1 MPRNLSLHGDG
12 WRPGLF
18 TGPPL
23 PRPRSS
29 PAGRAAGGPEAPGP
43 GRSSSPAAPR
53 ERSASVPGWRR
64 PERAGSLRSLPRLL
78 APAAARTARVASRC
92 SSRPTS
98 AGPSGASTGP
108 APASHSGRRA
118 RGFVRPA
125 PSPQRRRW
133 ALARGAWPW
142 PGSPPQPE
150 PPPPP
155 QSVSQSPAMAEGG
168 EREELLSPPPISPA
182 KRLCSWPSP
191 QAHHPRGTPGAAGG
205 GVGVGGGGC
214 LAPGARPHLQ
224 PESLLDCAAKTVAEK
239 WAYERVEE
247 RFERIPEPVQ
257 RRIVY
262 WSFPRNEREIC
273 MYSSFQYRGGPGA
286 GAAAGA
292 AGSSPVE
299 EGPPPPPGTAT
310 PAGSAP
316 GAAGAGA
323 SPGLG
328 TGTGVASGV
337 GGEGLPFRRGI
348 RLLDSGSVENV
359 LQVGFHLSG
368 TVTEPATASEPAVT
382 YKVAISFDRCK
393 ITSVTCG
400 CGNKDIFYCAH
411 VVALSLYRIR
421 KPEQVKLRLPISET
435 LFQMN
440 RDQLQK
446 FIQYLITAHHTEV
459 LPTAQKLADEILS
472 SNSEINQ
479 VNGAPD
485 PTAGAS
491 IDDENCWHLDE
502 EQVKEQVK
510 LFLSQGGYYGSGKQL
525 NSMFSKVREMLRM
538 RDSNGARM
546 LTLITEQF
554 MADPRL
560 TLWRQ
565 QGTSMTDK
573 CRQLWDELGALWV
586 CIILNPHCKLEEKS
600 CWLQQ
605 LQKWNDLDIC
615 PLEDGNYGHELPNI
629 TNALSQSASHSPD
642 SLSRPRRTVF
652 TRAIEGREL
661 HWQDSHLQRIISSDI
676 YSAPACQ
683 RENERLL
690 FNSHGQP
697 LWLEH
702 VPTACARVDALRSH
716 GYPKEALR
724 LTVAIINTLRLQQ
737 QRQLEIYKHQK
748 KELLQRGTTTITNLE
763 GWVGHPLDPIGCLF
777 LTLTE
782 ACRLNDDS
790 YMEMSDMN
798 ESRLPVY
805 QHVPVASGCPNSSE
819 SYLSLALEVALMGMG
834 QQRVMPEGL
843 YAQDKVC
850 RNEEQL
856 LSQLQE
862 LQLDEELVQ
871 TLRKQCILLLEGG
884 PFSGLGEVIHRE
896 SVPMHTFAK
905 YLFSALLPHDPDLS
919 YKLALRAMRLPV
931 LENSSSAGDTSH
943 PHHMVSVVP
952 SRYPRWFTLGHLES
966 QQCELA
972 STMLTAAKGD
982 TLRLRTILE
991 AIQKHIH
998 SSSLI
1003 FKLAQDAFK
1012 IATPTDSST
1021 DGTLLNVALELGL
1034 QVMRMTLS
1042 TLNWRRREMVRW
1054 LVTCAT
1060 EVGVRA
1066 LVSILQSWYTLFTPT
1081 EATSIVAATA
1091 VSHTTILRLSL
1102 DYPQREELA
1111 SCARTL
1117 ALQCAMKDPQSCA
1130 LSALT
1135 LCEKDHIAF
1144 EAAYQIAIDAAA
1156 GGMTHSQLF
1165 TIARYME
1172 LRGYPLRAF
1181 KLASLAMSHLNLAY
1195 NQDTHP
1201 AINDVLWACALSH
1214 SLGKN
1219 ELAALIP
1226 LVVKSVHCATVLSD
1240 ILRRCTVTAPGLAGI
1255 PGRRSS
1261 GKLMSTD
1268 KAPLRQLL
1276 DATINAYINT
1286 THSRLT
1292 HISPRHYGEFIEFLS
1307 KARETFLLP
1316 QDGHL
1321 QFAQFID
1328 NLKQIYKGKKK
1339 LMLLVRERFG

>member
-1 MPRNLSLHGDG
+1 MQ
-12 WRPGLF
+12 
-18 TGPPL
+18 
-23 PRPRSS
+23 
-29 PAGRAAGGPEAPGP
+29 
-43 GRSSSPAAPR
+43 
-53 ERSASVPGWRR
+53 
-64 PERAGSLRSLPRLL
+64 
-78 APAAARTARVASRC
+78 
-92 SSRPTS
+92 
-98 AGPSGASTGP
+98 GA
-108 APASHSGRRA
+108 
-118 RGFVRPA
+118 VK
-125 PSPQRRRW
+125 
-133 ALARGAWPW
+133 L
-142 PGSPPQPE
+142 
-150 PPPPP
+150 
-155 QSVSQSPAMAEGG
+155 
-168 EREELLSPPPISPA
+168 
-182 KRLCSWPSP
+182 
-191 QAHHPRGTPGAAGG
+191 
-205 GVGVGGGGC
+205 
-214 LAPGARPHLQ
+214 
-224 PESLLDCAAKTVAEK
+224 
-239 WAYERVEE
+239 
-247 RFERIPEPVQ
+247 
-257 RRIVY
+257 
-262 WSFPRNEREIC
+262 
-273 MYSSFQYRGGPGA
+273 
-286 GAAAGA
+286 
-292 AGSSPVE
+292 
-299 EGPPPPPGTAT
+299 
-310 PAGSAP
+310 
-316 GAAGAGA
+316 
-323 SPGLG
+323 
-328 TGTGVASGV
+328 
-337 GGEGLPFRRGI
+337 
-348 RLLDSGSVENV
+348 
-359 LQVGFHLSG
+359 GFHLSG
-368 TVTEPATASEPAVT
+368 TVTESATATEPEMT

-421 KPEQVKLRLPISET
+421 KPDQVKLRLPISET

-446 FIQYLITAHHTEV
+446 FVQYLITAHHTEV

-479 VNGAPD
+479 VHGAPD

-502 EQVKEQVK
+502 EQVREQVK

-525 NSMFSKVREMLRM
+525 NSMFAKVREMLRM

-560 TLWRQ
+560 ALWRQ
-565 QGTSMTDK
+565 QGTGMTDK
-573 CRQLWDELGALWV
+573 CRQLWDELDILQIVILSYIGVSRQFHPLLWLPCLLGLCGTWLQSVAGALWV
-586 CIILNPHCKLEEKS
+586 CVVLNPHCTLEEKG
-600 CWLQQ
+600 CWLWQ
-605 LQKWNDLDIC
+605 LRKWGDLDVC
-615 PLEDGNYGHELPNI
+615 PLEDGNYGNELPNI
-629 TNALSQSASHSPD
+629 TSALTQSSNHRQS
-642 SLSRPRRTVF
+642 SLARPRRTVF
-652 TRAIEGREL
+652 TRAIEGCDL
-661 HWQDSHLQRIISSDI
+661 HWQDSHLQRIISSDFYI
-676 YSAPACQ
+676 SPTYQ
-683 RENERLL
+683 REGEGLL
-690 FNSHGQP
+690 FNSQGQP

-748 KELLQRGTTTITNLE
+748 KELLQRGATTITNLE
-763 GWVGHPLDPIGCLF
+763 SWVGHPLNPIGCLF

-782 ACRLNDDS
+782 ACRVEDENCL
-790 YMEMSDMN
+790 EISDIGDAKP
-798 ESRLPVY
+798 PVY
-805 QHVPVASGCPNSSE
+805 QHVPVANSCPESGE

-843 YAQDKVC
+843 YAQDKVW
-850 RNEEQL
+850 RNEEQIITR
-856 LSQLQE
+856 LQE
-862 LQLDEELVQ
+862 LELDAVLVQ
-871 TLRKQCILLLEGG
+871 TLRKQSILLLEGG
-884 PFSGLGEVIHRE
+884 PFSGLGELIHRE

-905 YLFSALLPHDPDLS
+905 YLFSALLPHDADLA
-919 YKLALRAMRLPV
+919 YKLALRSMRLPV
-931 LENSSSAGDTSH
+931 LETTPSGDVTH
-943 PHHMVSVVP
+943 PHHIVSVVP

-982 TLRLRTILE
+982 MLRLRTVLE
-991 AIQKHIH
+991 AIQKNIH

-1012 IATPTDSST
+1012 IATPADNNSDT
-1021 DGTLLNVALELGL
+1021 TLLNVALELGL

-1081 EATSIVAATA
+1081 EATSIVAAT
-1091 VSHTTILRLSL
+1091 VMSHTTILRLSL

-1117 ALQCAMKDPQSCA
+1117 ALQCAMKDPQNCA

-1144 EAAYQIAIDAAA
+1144 ETAYQIVIDAAST
-1156 GGMTHSQLF
+1156 GMTYSQLF

-1172 LRGYPLRAF
+1172 HRGYPLRAF
-1181 KLASLAMSHLNLAY
+1181 KLASLAMTHLNLAY

-1219 ELAALIP
+1219 ELAAIIP

-1240 ILRRCTVTAPGLAGI
+1240 ILRRCTMTAPGLAGI
-1255 PGRRSS
+1255 PGRRNS

-1276 DATINAYINT
+1276 DATISAYINT

-1307 KARETFLLP
+1307 KARETFLLA
-1316 QDGHL
+1316 QDGHI

>member
-1 MPRNLSLHGDG
+1 MAEGEGDLQ
-12 WRPGLF
+12 PQP
-18 TGPPL
+18 PPL
-23 PRPRSS
+23 ALALAIPSTIKRQSLRPAPR
-29 PAGRAAGGPEAPGP
+29 GPGP
-43 GRSSSPAAPR
+43 G
-53 ERSASVPGWRR
+53 PG
-64 PERAGSLRSLPRLL
+64 PGLQNTRSLN
-78 APAAARTARVASRC
+78 
-92 SSRPTS
+92 
-98 AGPSGASTGP
+98 
-108 APASHSGRRA
+108 
-118 RGFVRPA
+118 
-125 PSPQRRRW
+125 
-133 ALARGAWPW
+133 
-142 PGSPPQPE
+142 
-150 PPPPP
+150 
-155 QSVSQSPAMAEGG
+155 
-168 EREELLSPPPISPA
+168 
-182 KRLCSWPSP
+182 
-191 QAHHPRGTPGAAGG
+191 
-205 GVGVGGGGC
+205 
-214 LAPGARPHLQ
+214 
-224 PESLLDCAAKTVAEK
+224 PESLLDCAAKAVAEK
-239 WAYERVEE
+239 WAFERVEE

-262 WSFPRNEREIC
+262 WSFPRNEKEIC
-273 MYSSFQYRGGPGA
+273 MYSSFQCRGSAEDTATTGSGASVGSGAVSGGVNTTGGSSGA
-286 GAAAGA
+286 G
-292 AGSSPVE
+292 GS
-299 EGPPPPPGTAT
+299 GD
-310 PAGSAP
+310 
-316 GAAGAGA
+316 
-323 SPGLG
+323 
-328 TGTGVASGV
+328 
-337 GGEGLPFRRGI
+337 GLPFRRGI
-348 RLLDSGSVENV
+348 RLLESGSVENV

-368 TVTEPATASEPAVT
+368 TVTEPATQSEPETT

-421 KPEQVKLRLPISET
+421 KPDQVKLRLPISET

-446 FIQYLITAHHTEV
+446 FVQYLITAHHTEV

-479 VNGAPD
+479 VHGAPD

-502 EQVKEQVK
+502 EQVREQVK
-510 LFLSQGGYYGSGKQL
+510 QFLSQGGYYGSGKQL
-525 NSMFSKVREMLRM
+525 NSMFAKVREMLRM

-560 TLWRQ
+560 SLWRQ
-565 QGTSMTDK
+565 QGTGMTDK

-586 CIILNPHCKLEEKS
+586 CIVLNPHCKSDEKS
-600 CWLQQ
+600 CWLRQ
-605 LQKWNDLDIC
+605 LKKWNDMDVC
-615 PLEDGNYGHELPNI
+615 PLEDGNYGTELPNI
-629 TNALSQSASHSPD
+629 TNALPQSPNLSQD
-642 SLSRPRRTVF
+642 SLARPRRTVF
-652 TRAIEGREL
+652 TRAMEACDL
-661 HWQDSHLQRIISSDI
+661 HWQDSHLQRIISSDF
-676 YSAPACQ
+676 YMSPTYQ
-683 RENERLL
+683 REGESLL
-690 FNSHGQP
+690 FNLQGLP

-702 VPTACARVDALRSH
+702 VPTACARVDALCSH
-716 GYPKEALR
+716 GYPREALR
-724 LTVAIINTLRLQQ
+724 LAVAIINTLRLQQ

-748 KELLQRGTTTITNLE
+748 KDLLQRGVTTITNLE
-763 GWVGHPLDPIGCLF
+763 GWVGHPLDPVGCLF
-777 LTLTE
+777 VTLTE
-782 ACRLNDDS
+782 ACRQEDENAMDTGDS
-790 YMEMSDMN
+790 SD
-798 ESRLPVY
+798 SKPPIFH
-805 QHVPVASGCPNSSE
+805 HVPVLGCQENGE
-819 SYLSLALEVALMGMG
+819 SFLSLALEVALMGMG

-850 RNEEQL
+850 RNEEQIIGR
-856 LSQLQE
+856 LQE
-862 LQLDEELVQ
+862 LDLDDILVQ

-905 YLFSALLPHDPDLS
+905 YLFSALLPHDADLA
-919 YKLALRAMRLPV
+919 YKLALRAMRLQV
-931 LENSSSAGDTSH
+931 LESSAPSSDVTH
-943 PHHMVSVVP
+943 PHHGISVVS

-982 TLRLRTILE
+982 MLRLRTVLE
-991 AIQKHIH
+991 AIQKNIH

-1012 IATPTDSST
+1012 IATPADNPP
-1021 DGTLLNVALELGL
+1021 DITLLNVALELGL

-1060 EVGVRA
+1060 EVGLRA

-1081 EATSIVAATA
+1081 EATSIVAAT
-1091 VSHTTILRLSL
+1091 VMSHNTILRLTL

-1111 SCARTL
+1111 NCARTL
-1117 ALQCAMKDPQSCA
+1117 ALQCAMKDPQNCA

-1144 EAAYQIAIDAAA
+1144 ETAYQIVIDAAST
-1156 GGMTHSQLF
+1156 GMTYSQLF

-1172 LRGYPLRAF
+1172 HRGYPLRAF
-1181 KLASLAMSHLNLAY
+1181 KLASLAMTHLNLAY

-1219 ELAALIP
+1219 ELAAIIP

-1240 ILRRCTVTAPGLAGI
+1240 ILRRCTMTAPGLAGI
-1255 PGRRSS
+1255 PGRRNS

-1276 DATINAYINT
+1276 DATISAYINT

-1307 KARETFLLP
+1307 KARETFLLA
-1316 QDGHL
+1316 QDGHI

-1339 LMLLVRERFG
+1339 LMMLVRERFG

>member
-1 MPRNLSLHGDG
+1 
-12 WRPGLF
+12 
-18 TGPPL
+18 
-23 PRPRSS
+23 
-29 PAGRAAGGPEAPGP
+29 
-43 GRSSSPAAPR
+43 
-53 ERSASVPGWRR
+53 
-64 PERAGSLRSLPRLL
+64 
-78 APAAARTARVASRC
+78 
-92 SSRPTS
+92 
-98 AGPSGASTGP
+98 
-108 APASHSGRRA
+108 
-118 RGFVRPA
+118 
-125 PSPQRRRW
+125 
-133 ALARGAWPW
+133 
-142 PGSPPQPE
+142 
-150 PPPPP
+150 
-155 QSVSQSPAMAEGG
+155 MAEGG
-168 EREELLSPPPISPA
+168 EGEELLRPPLPSAGGSPGP
-182 KRLCSWPSP
+182 KRLCSRGVALLVEEAAAVEAAAAP
-191 QAHHPRGTPGAAGG
+191 PRP
-205 GVGVGGGGC
+205 
-214 LAPGARPHLQ
+214 APGAPSSAAAPAPSRPLLQ
-224 PESLLDCAAKTVAEK
+224 PESLLDAAAKRVAGS
-239 WAYERVEE
+239 WAFERVEG
-247 RFERIPEPVQ
+247 RFQRIPEPVQ

-262 WSFPRNEREIC
+262 WSFPRSEREIC
-273 MYSSFQYRGGPGA
+273 MYSSFQA
-286 GAAAGA
+286 GRQGA
-292 AGSSPVE
+292 AGSGGAAAAAGGGGGAGE
-299 EGPPPPPGTAT
+299 EGVAAAVGTGGAANPAPVPT
-310 PAGSAP
+310 PAAAAQVPGPAAP
-316 GAAGAGA
+316 GLP
-323 SPGLG
+323 S
-328 TGTGVASGV
+328 
-337 GGEGLPFRRGI
+337 EGLPFRRGI
-348 RLLDSGSVENV
+348 RLLEAGAVENV

-368 TVTEPATASEPAVT
+368 TVTEPATATEPEMT
-382 YKVAISFDRCK
+382 YRVAISFDRCK

-421 KPEQVKLRLPISET
+421 KPDQVKLRLPISET

-446 FIQYLITAHHTEV
+446 FVQYLITAHHTEV

-479 VNGAPD
+479 VHGAPD

-502 EQVKEQVK
+502 EQVREQVK

-525 NSMFSKVREMLRM
+525 NSMFAKVREMLRM

-565 QGTSMTDK
+565 QGTGMTDK

-586 CIILNPHCKLEEKS
+586 CVVLNPHCTLEEKS
-600 CWLQQ
+600 CWLRQ
-605 LQKWNDLDIC
+605 LRKWGDMEVC
-615 PLEDGNYGHELPNI
+615 PLEDGNYGNELPNI
-629 TNALSQSASHSPD
+629 TSALTQNSSHRQS
-642 SLSRPRRTVF
+642 SLVRPRRTVF
-652 TRAIEGREL
+652 TRSIEGCDL
-661 HWQDSHLQRIISSDI
+661 HWQDSHLQRIISSDFYI
-676 YSAPACQ
+676 SPSYQ
-683 RENERLL
+683 REGEGLL
-690 FNSHGQP
+690 FNSQGQP

-748 KELLQRGTTTITNLE
+748 KELLQRGATTITNLE
-763 GWVGHPLDPIGCLF
+763 SWVGHPLNPIGCLF

-782 ACRLNDDS
+782 ACRVEDENCLEISDAGDS
-790 YMEMSDMN
+790 KP
-798 ESRLPVY
+798 PVY
-805 QHVPVASGCPNSSE
+805 QHMPVANCNPESGE

-843 YAQDKVC
+843 YAQDKVW
-850 RNEEQL
+850 RNEEQIIGR
-856 LSQLQE
+856 LQE
-862 LQLDEELVQ
+862 LELDAVLVQ

-905 YLFSALLPHDPDLS
+905 YLFSALLPHDADLA
-919 YKLALRAMRLPV
+919 YKLALRSMRLPV
-931 LENSSSAGDTSH
+931 LETTSSGDVTH
-943 PHHMVSVVP
+943 PHHIVSVVP

-982 TLRLRTILE
+982 MLRLRTVLE
-991 AIQKHIH
+991 AIQKNIH

-1012 IATPTDSST
+1012 IATPADNSSDT
-1021 DGTLLNVALELGL
+1021 TLLNVALELGL

-1081 EATSIVAATA
+1081 EATSIVAAT
-1091 VSHTTILRLSL
+1091 VMSHNTILRLSL

-1117 ALQCAMKDPQSCA
+1117 ALQCAMKDPQNCA

-1144 EAAYQIAIDAAA
+1144 ETAYQIVIDAAST
-1156 GGMTHSQLF
+1156 GMTYSQLF

-1172 LRGYPLRAF
+1172 HRGYPLRAF
-1181 KLASLAMSHLNLAY
+1181 KLASLAMTHLNLAY

-1219 ELAALIP
+1219 ELAAIIP

-1240 ILRRCTVTAPGLAGI
+1240 ILRRCTMTAPGLAGI
-1255 PGRRSS
+1255 PGRRNS

-1276 DATINAYINT
+1276 DATISAYINT

-1307 KARETFLLP
+1307 KARETFLLA
-1316 QDGHL
+1316 QDGHI

>member
-1 MPRNLSLHGDG
+1 
-12 WRPGLF
+12 
-18 TGPPL
+18 
-23 PRPRSS
+23 
-29 PAGRAAGGPEAPGP
+29 
-43 GRSSSPAAPR
+43 
-53 ERSASVPGWRR
+53 
-64 PERAGSLRSLPRLL
+64 
-78 APAAARTARVASRC
+78 
-92 SSRPTS
+92 
-98 AGPSGASTGP
+98 
-108 APASHSGRRA
+108 
-118 RGFVRPA
+118 
-125 PSPQRRRW
+125 
-133 ALARGAWPW
+133 
-142 PGSPPQPE
+142 
-150 PPPPP
+150 
-155 QSVSQSPAMAEGG
+155 MAEGG
-168 EREELLSPPPISPA
+168 EREELLSPPPVSPA

-191 QAHHPRGTPGAAGG
+191 QAHHPRGTPGTAGG
-205 GVGVGGGGC
+205 GAGGGGGGC

-292 AGSSPVE
+292 AGASPGE
-299 EGPPPPPGTAT
+299 EGPPPPPGSAA

-316 GAAGAGA
+316 GAAGAGS

-328 TGTGVASGV
+328 AGTGTASGGGG

-393 ITSVTCG
+393 ITSVSCG

-421 KPEQVKLRLPISET
+421 KPDQVKLRLPISET

-525 NSMFSKVREMLRM
+525 NSMFAKVREMLRM

-605 LQKWNDLDIC
+605 LQKWSDLDIC

-661 HWQDSHLQRIISSDI
+661 HWQDSHLQRIISSDL
-676 YSAPACQ
+676 YTAPACQ

-737 QRQLEIYKHQK
+737 QRQLEIFKHQK

-790 YMEMSDMN
+790 YMEMS
-798 ESRLPVY
+798 
-805 QHVPVASGCPNSSE
+805 
-819 SYLSLALEVALMGMG
+819 
-834 QQRVMPEGL
+834 
-843 YAQDKVC
+843 
-850 RNEEQL
+850 
-856 LSQLQE
+856 
-862 LQLDEELVQ
+862 
-871 TLRKQCILLLEGG
+871 GG

-1012 IATPTDSST
+1012 IATPTDSGT
-1021 DGTLLNVALELGL
+1021 DSTLLNVALELGL

>member
-1 MPRNLSLHGDG
+1 MAEGRRELLPQPPLHLSLPPASK
-12 WRPGLF
+12 RPCLR
-18 TGPPL
+18 PA
-23 PRPRSS
+23 PR
-29 PAGRAAGGPEAPGP
+29 GPGP
-43 GRSSSPAAPR
+43 G
-53 ERSASVPGWRR
+53 PG
-64 PERAGSLRSLPRLL
+64 PGFPN
-78 APAAARTARVASRC
+78 SRFRC
-92 SSRPTS
+92 
-98 AGPSGASTGP
+98 
-108 APASHSGRRA
+108 
-118 RGFVRPA
+118 
-125 PSPQRRRW
+125 
-133 ALARGAWPW
+133 
-142 PGSPPQPE
+142 
-150 PPPPP
+150 
-155 QSVSQSPAMAEGG
+155 
-168 EREELLSPPPISPA
+168 
-182 KRLCSWPSP
+182 
-191 QAHHPRGTPGAAGG
+191 
-205 GVGVGGGGC
+205 
-214 LAPGARPHLQ
+214 
-224 PESLLDCAAKTVAEK
+224 PESLLDCAAKAVAEK
-239 WAYERVEE
+239 WAFERVEE

-273 MYSSFQYRGGPGA
+273 MYSSFQW
-286 GAAAGA
+286 
-292 AGSSPVE
+292 V
-299 EGPPPPPGTAT
+299 TNT
-310 PAGSAP
+310 TGSA
-316 GAAGAGA
+316 
-323 SPGLG
+323 G
-328 TGTGVASGV
+328 TGGTGD
-337 GGEGLPFRRGI
+337 GLPFRRGI
-348 RLLDSGSVENV
+348 RLLETGCVDNV

-368 TVTEPATASEPAVT
+368 TVTEPATQSEPET
-382 YKVAISFDRCK
+382 THKVAISFDRCK

-400 CGNKDIFYCAH
+400 CGNRDIFYCAH

-446 FIQYLITAHHTEV
+446 LVQYLITAHHTEV

-479 VNGAPD
+479 VHGAPD

-502 EQVKEQVK
+502 EQVREQVK
-510 LFLSQGGYYGSGKQL
+510 QFLSQGGYYGSGKQL
-525 NSMFSKVREMLRM
+525 NSMFAKVREMLRM

-560 TLWRQ
+560 SLWRQ
-565 QGTSMTDK
+565 QGTGMTDK

-586 CIILNPHCKLEEKS
+586 CIVLNPHCKSEEKS
-600 CWLQQ
+600 GWLRQ
-605 LQKWNDLDIC
+605 LKKWGDMDIC
-615 PLEDGNYGHELPNI
+615 PLEDGNYGSELPNI
-629 TNALSQSASHSPD
+629 TNALP
-642 SLSRPRRTVF
+642 
-652 TRAIEGREL
+652 
-661 HWQDSHLQRIISSDI
+661 
-676 YSAPACQ
+676 
-683 RENERLL
+683 
-690 FNSHGQP
+690 
-697 LWLEH
+697 
-702 VPTACARVDALRSH
+702 
-716 GYPKEALR
+716 
-724 LTVAIINTLRLQQ
+724 
-737 QRQLEIYKHQK
+737 QK
-748 KELLQRGTTTITNLE
+748 LLQRGMTNTTNLE

-777 LTLTE
+777 ATLTE
-782 ACRLNDDS
+782 TCRVEDDNTMDTGDS
-790 YMEMSDMN
+790 GEPKP
-798 ESRLPVY
+798 PVY
-805 QHVPVASGCPNSSE
+805 QHVPVWGCPDGGE
-819 SYLSLALEVALMGMG
+819 SYLALALEVALMGMG
-834 QQRVMPEGL
+834 QQRLMPEGL

-850 RNEEQL
+850 RNEEQIVAK
-856 LSQLQE
+856 LQE
-862 LQLDEELVQ
+862 MELDDILVQ
-871 TLRKQCILLLEGG
+871 TLRKQAILLLEGG

-905 YLFSALLPHDPDLS
+905 YLFTALLPHDTDLA
-919 YKLALRAMRLPV
+919 YKLGLRAMRLPV
-931 LENSSSAGDTSH
+931 LESTAPSGDVGH
-943 PHHMVSVVP
+943 PHHGISIVP

-982 TLRLRTILE
+982 MLRLRTVLE

-1012 IATPTDSST
+1012 IATPADNPP
-1021 DGTLLNVALELGL
+1021 DITLLNVALELGL

-1060 EVGVRA
+1060 EVGLRA

-1081 EATSIVAATA
+1081 EATSIVAAT
-1091 VSHTTILRLSL
+1091 VMSHNTILRLSL

-1117 ALQCAMKDPQSCA
+1117 ALQCAMKDPQNCA

-1144 EAAYQIAIDAAA
+1144 ETAYQIVIDAAST
-1156 GGMTHSQLF
+1156 GMTYSQLF

-1172 LRGYPLRAF
+1172 HRGYPLRAF
-1181 KLASLAMSHLNLAY
+1181 KLASLAMTHLNLAY

-1219 ELAALIP
+1219 ELAAIIP

-1240 ILRRCTVTAPGLAGI
+1240 ILRRCTMTAPGLAGI
-1255 PGRRSS
+1255 PGRRNS

-1276 DATINAYINT
+1276 DATISAYINT

-1307 KARETFLLP
+1307 KARETFLLA
-1316 QDGHL
+1316 QDGHI

-1339 LMLLVRERFG
+1339 LMMLVRERFG

>member
-1 MPRNLSLHGDG
+1 M
-12 WRPGLF
+12 
-18 TGPPL
+18 
-23 PRPRSS
+23 
-29 PAGRAAGGPEAPGP
+29 
-43 GRSSSPAAPR
+43 
-53 ERSASVPGWRR
+53 
-64 PERAGSLRSLPRLL
+64 
-78 APAAARTARVASRC
+78 AAAAAEER
-92 SSRPTS
+92 
-98 AGPSGASTGP
+98 GQP
-108 APASHSGRRA
+108 A
-118 RGFVRPA
+118 
-125 PSPQRRRW
+125 
-133 ALARGAWPW
+133 
-142 PGSPPQPE
+142 
-150 PPPPP
+150 
-155 QSVSQSPAMAEGG
+155 
-168 EREELLSPPPISPA
+168 A
-182 KRLCSWPSP
+182 KRLCSRPFPAARGPGSQTASPSG
-191 QAHHPRGTPGAAGG
+191 RG
-205 GVGVGGGGC
+205 
-214 LAPGARPHLQ
+214 RRS
-224 PESLLDCAAKTVAEK
+224 PESLLDASAKMVAEK
-239 WAYERVEE
+239 WPFQQVEE
-247 RFERIPEPVQ
+247 RFSRIPEPVQ

-273 MYSSFQYRGGPGA
+273 MYSSFNYYSPEETA
-286 GAAAGA
+286 AAAAAAG
-292 AGSSPVE
+292 
-299 EGPPPPPGTAT
+299 
-310 PAGSAP
+310 
-316 GAAGAGA
+316 
-323 SPGLG
+323 
-328 TGTGVASGV
+328 
-337 GGEGLPFRRGI
+337 GGGG
-348 RLLDSGSVENV
+348 GGGG
-359 LQVGFHLSG
+359 GFHLSG
-368 TVTEPATASEPAVT
+368 TVTEPGTQSEPETT
-382 YKVAISFDRCK
+382 YRVAISFDRCK

-421 KPEQVKLRLPISET
+421 KADQVKLRLPISET

-446 FIQYLITAHHTEV
+446 FVQYLITAHHTEV

-479 VNGAPD
+479 VHGAPD

-502 EQVKEQVK
+502 EQVREQVK
-510 LFLSQGGYYGSGKQL
+510 QFLSQGGYYGSGKQL
-525 NSMFSKVREMLRM
+525 NSMFAKVREMLKM

-560 TLWRQ
+560 SLWRQ
-565 QGTSMTDK
+565 QGTGMTDK

-586 CIILNPHCKLEEKS
+586 CIVLNPHCKPEEKVS
-600 CWLQQ
+600 WLRQ
-605 LQKWNDLDIC
+605 LKKWNDMDVC
-615 PLEDGNYGHELPNI
+615 PLEDGNYGNELPNI
-629 TNALSQSASHSPD
+629 TNALPQSSNHNQE
-642 SLSRPRRTVF
+642 SLVRPRRTVF
-652 TRAIEGREL
+652 TRAIEACDL
-661 HWQDSHLQRIISSDI
+661 HWQDSHLQRIISSDF
-676 YSAPACQ
+676 YASPSYQ
-683 RENERLL
+683 SESLL
-690 FNSHGQP
+690 FNSQGQP

-724 LTVAIINTLRLQQ
+724 LAVAIINTLRLQQ

-748 KELLQRGTTTITNLE
+748 KELLQRGVTTITNLE
-763 GWVGHPLDPIGCLF
+763 GWVGHPLDPVGCLF
-777 LTLTE
+777 ITLTE
-782 ACRLNDDS
+782 ACRLEDETG
-790 YMEMSDMN
+790 MET
-798 ESRLPVY
+798 PAIY
-805 QHVPVASGCPNSSE
+805 QHVAVSGCLDSNE
-819 SYLSLALEVALMGMG
+819 SYLTLAMEVALMGMG

-850 RNEEQL
+850 RNEEQIIL
-856 LSQLQE
+856 KLQE
-862 LQLDEELVQ
+862 LELDEMLVQ
-871 TLRKQCILLLEGG
+871 VLRKQSIILLEGG

-905 YLFSALLPHDPDLS
+905 YLFSALLPHDADLA

-931 LENSSSAGDTSH
+931 LESTAPGGDVSH
-943 PHHMVSVVP
+943 PHHIVSVVP

-972 STMLTAAKGD
+972 STMLTAGKGD
-982 TLRLRTILE
+982 MLRLRTVLE
-991 AIQKHIH
+991 AIRKNIH

-1012 IATPTDSST
+1012 IATPADSPP
-1021 DGTLLNVALELGL
+1021 GVTLLNVALELGL

-1081 EATSIVAATA
+1081 EATSIVAAT
-1091 VSHTTILRLSL
+1091 VTSHNTILRLNL
-1102 DYPQREELA
+1102 DYTQREELA

-1117 ALQCAMKDPQSCA
+1117 ALQCAMKDPQNCA

-1144 EAAYQIAIDAAA
+1144 ETAYQIVIDAAST
-1156 GGMTHSQLF
+1156 GMTYSQLF

-1172 LRGYPLRAF
+1172 HRGYPLRAF
-1181 KLASLAMSHLNLAY
+1181 KLASLAMTHLNLAY

-1219 ELAALIP
+1219 ELAAIIP
-1226 LVVKSVHCATVLSD
+1226 LVVKSVQCATVLSD
-1240 ILRRCTVTAPGLAGI
+1240 ILRRCTMTAPGLAGI
-1255 PGRRSS
+1255 PGRRNS

-1276 DATINAYINT
+1276 DATIGAYINT

-1307 KARETFLLP
+1307 KARETFLMA
-1316 QDGHL
+1316 QDGHI

-1339 LMLLVRERFG
+1339 LMMLVRERFG

>member
-1 MPRNLSLHGDG
+1 N
-12 WRPGLF
+12 
-18 TGPPL
+18 
-23 PRPRSS
+23 
-29 PAGRAAGGPEAPGP
+29 
-43 GRSSSPAAPR
+43 
-53 ERSASVPGWRR
+53 
-64 PERAGSLRSLPRLL
+64 
-78 APAAARTARVASRC
+78 
-92 SSRPTS
+92 
-98 AGPSGASTGP
+98 
-108 APASHSGRRA
+108 
-118 RGFVRPA
+118 
-125 PSPQRRRW
+125 
-133 ALARGAWPW
+133 W
-142 PGSPPQPE
+142 PGAPKRWEMIKSK
-150 PPPPP
+150 
-155 QSVSQSPAMAEGG
+155 SV
-168 EREELLSPPPISPA
+168 
-182 KRLCSWPSP
+182 C
-191 QAHHPRGTPGAAGG
+191 
-205 GVGVGGGGC
+205 VC
-214 LAPGARPHLQ
+214 
-224 PESLLDCAAKTVAEK
+224 SLLDCAAKAVAEK
-239 WAYERVEE
+239 WAFERVEE

-273 MYSSFQYRGGPGA
+273 MYSSFH
-286 GAAAGA
+286 
-292 AGSSPVE
+292 
-299 EGPPPPPGTAT
+299 
-310 PAGSAP
+310 
-316 GAAGAGA
+316 
-323 SPGLG
+323 
-328 TGTGVASGV
+328 TGD
-337 GGEGLPFRRGI
+337 GLPFRRGI
-348 RLLDSGSVENV
+348 RLLETGCVDNV

-368 TVTEPATASEPAVT
+368 TVTEPATQSEPET
-382 YKVAISFDRCK
+382 THKVAISFDRCK

-400 CGNKDIFYCAH
+400 CGNRDIFYCAH

-446 FIQYLITAHHTEV
+446 LVQYLITAHHTEV

-479 VNGAPD
+479 VHGAPD

-502 EQVKEQVK
+502 EQVREQVK
-510 LFLSQGGYYGSGKQL
+510 QFLSQGGYYGSGKQL
-525 NSMFSKVREMLRM
+525 NSMFAKVREMLRM

-560 TLWRQ
+560 SLWRQ
-565 QGTSMTDK
+565 QGTGMTDK

-586 CIILNPHCKLEEKS
+586 CIVLNPHCKSEEKS
-600 CWLQQ
+600 GWLRQ
-605 LQKWNDLDIC
+605 LKKWGDMDIC
-615 PLEDGNYGHELPNI
+615 PLEDGNYGSDNLAQGKPPIN
-629 TNALSQSASHSPD
+629 
-642 SLSRPRRTVF
+642 SLARPRRTVF
-652 TRAIEGREL
+652 TRAMEACDL
-661 HWQDSHLQRIISSDI
+661 HWQDSHLQRIISSDF
-676 YSAPACQ
+676 YMSPAYQ
-683 RENERLL
+683 REGESLL
-690 FNSHGQP
+690 FNPQGLP
-697 LWLEH
+697 LWLDH

-716 GYPKEALR
+716 GYPREALR
-724 LTVAIINTLRLQQ
+724 LAVAIINTLRLQQ
-737 QRQLEIYKHQK
+737 QRQLDIYKHQK
-748 KELLQRGTTTITNLE
+748 KELLQRGMTNTTNLE

-777 LTLTE
+777 ATLTE
-782 ACRLNDDS
+782 TCRVEDDNT
-790 YMEMSDMN
+790 MDTG
-798 ESRLPVY
+798 VY
-805 QHVPVASGCPNSSE
+805 QHVLVWGCPDGGE
-819 SYLSLALEVALMGMG
+819 SYLALALEVALMGMG
-834 QQRVMPEGL
+834 QQRLMPEGL

-850 RNEEQL
+850 RNEEQIVAK
-856 LSQLQE
+856 LQE
-862 LQLDEELVQ
+862 MELDDVLVQ
-871 TLRKQCILLLEGG
+871 TLRKQAILLLEGG
-884 PFSGLGEVIHRE
+884 PFSGLGEIIHRE

-905 YLFSALLPHDPDLS
+905 YLFTALLPHDTDLA
-919 YKLALRAMRLPV
+919 YKLGLRAMRLPV
-931 LENSSSAGDTSH
+931 LESTAPSGDIGH
-943 PHHMVSVVP
+943 PHHGISIVP

-982 TLRLRTILE
+982 MLRLRTVLE

-1012 IATPTDSST
+1012 IATPADNPP
-1021 DGTLLNVALELGL
+1021 DITLLNVALELGL

-1060 EVGVRA
+1060 EVGMRA

-1081 EATSIVAATA
+1081 EATSIVAAT
-1091 VSHTTILRLSL
+1091 VMSHNTILRLSL

-1117 ALQCAMKDPQSCA
+1117 ALQCAMKDPQNCA

-1144 EAAYQIAIDAAA
+1144 ETAYQIVIDAAST
-1156 GGMTHSQLF
+1156 GMTYSQLF

-1172 LRGYPLRAF
+1172 HRGYPLRAF
-1181 KLASLAMSHLNLAY
+1181 KLASLAMTHLNLAY

-1219 ELAALIP
+1219 ELAAIIP

-1240 ILRRCTVTAPGLAGI
+1240 ILRRCTMTAPGLAGI
-1255 PGRRSS
+1255 PGRRNS

-1276 DATINAYINT
+1276 DATISAYINT

-1307 KARETFLLP
+1307 KARETFLLA
-1316 QDGHL
+1316 QDGHI

-1339 LMLLVRERFG
+1339 LMMLVRERFG

>member
-1 MPRNLSLHGDG
+1 SCWL
-12 WRPGLF
+12 
-18 TGPPL
+18 
-23 PRPRSS
+23 
-29 PAGRAAGGPEAPGP
+29 
-43 GRSSSPAAPR
+43 
-53 ERSASVPGWRR
+53 
-64 PERAGSLRSLPRLL
+64 
-78 APAAARTARVASRC
+78 PAAARC
-92 SSRPTS
+92 PGLPSSRYRS
-98 AGPSGASTGP
+98 
-108 APASHSGRRA
+108 
-118 RGFVRPA
+118 
-125 PSPQRRRW
+125 
-133 ALARGAWPW
+133 
-142 PGSPPQPE
+142 
-150 PPPPP
+150 
-155 QSVSQSPAMAEGG
+155 
-168 EREELLSPPPISPA
+168 
-182 KRLCSWPSP
+182 
-191 QAHHPRGTPGAAGG
+191 
-205 GVGVGGGGC
+205 
-214 LAPGARPHLQ
+214 
-224 PESLLDCAAKTVAEK
+224 PESLLDCAAKAVAEK
-239 WAYERVEE
+239 WAFERVEE

-262 WSFPRNEREIC
+262 WSFPRNEKEIC
-273 MYSSFQYRGGPGA
+273 MYSSFQY
-286 GAAAGA
+286 
-292 AGSSPVE
+292 
-299 EGPPPPPGTAT
+299 
-310 PAGSAP
+310 
-316 GAAGAGA
+316 
-323 SPGLG
+323 
-328 TGTGVASGV
+328 
-337 GGEGLPFRRGI
+337 GLPFRRGI
-348 RLLDSGSVENV
+348 RLLETGCVENV

-368 TVTEPATASEPAVT
+368 TVTEPATSSEPEVT
-382 YKVAISFDRCK
+382 HKVAISFDRCK

-400 CGNKDIFYCAH
+400 CGNRDIFYCAH

-446 FIQYLITAHHTEV
+446 LVQYLITAHHTEV

-479 VNGAPD
+479 VHGAPD

-491 IDDENCWHLDE
+491 IDDDNCWHLDE
-502 EQVKEQVK
+502 DQVREQVKQ
-510 LFLSQGGYYGSGKQL
+510 FLSQGGYYGSGKQL
-525 NSMFSKVREMLRM
+525 NSMFAKVREMLRM

-560 TLWRQ
+560 SLWRQ
-565 QGTSMTDK
+565 QGTGMTDK

-586 CIILNPHCKLEEKS
+586 CVVLNPHCKSEEKS
-600 CWLQQ
+600 GWLKQ
-605 LQKWNDLDIC
+605 LKKWGDMDIC
-615 PLEDGNYGHELPNI
+615 PLEDGNYGSELPNI
-629 TNALSQSASHSPD
+629 TNALFYNLNNID
-642 SLSRPRRTVF
+642 CTPRRTVF
-652 TRAIEGREL
+652 SRAVEACDL
-661 HWQDSHLQRIISSDI
+661 HWQDSHLQRIISSD
-676 YSAPACQ
+676 YYMSPSYQ
-683 RENERLL
+683 REGESLL
-690 FNSHGQP
+690 FSPQGLP
-697 LWLEH
+697 LWLDH

-716 GYPKEALR
+716 GYSREALR
-724 LTVAIINTLRLQQ
+724 LAVAIINTLRLQQ
-737 QRQLEIYKHQK
+737 QRQMDIYKHQK
-748 KELLQRGTTTITNLE
+748 KELLQRGVTSTTNLE

-777 LTLTE
+777 ITLTE
-782 ACRLNDDS
+782 TTSKNLFIQRKVLI
-790 YMEMSDMN
+790 YH
-798 ESRLPVY
+798 
-805 QHVPVASGCPNSSE
+805 HVPVWGSPDAGE
-819 SYLSLALEVALMGMG
+819 SYLTLALEVALMGMG
-834 QQRVMPEGL
+834 QQRIMPEGL

-850 RNEEQL
+850 RNEEQIVAK
-856 LSQLQE
+856 LQE
-862 LQLDEELVQ
+862 LELDDLLVQ
-871 TLRKQCILLLEGG
+871 TLRKQAIQLLEAG

-905 YLFSALLPHDPDLS
+905 YLFSALLPHDADLA
-919 YKLALRAMRLPV
+919 YKVALRAMRLPV
-931 LENSSSAGDTSH
+931 LESSAGSGDVGH
-943 PHHMVSVVP
+943 PHHGISIVP

-982 TLRLRTILE
+982 MLRLRTVLE
-991 AIQKHIH
+991 AIQKNIH

-1012 IATPTDSST
+1012 IATPAESPPDI
-1021 DGTLLNVALELGL
+1021 TLLNVALELGL

-1060 EVGVRA
+1060 EVGLRA

-1081 EATSIVAATA
+1081 EATSIVAAT
-1091 VSHTTILRLSL
+1091 VMSHNTILRLSL

-1117 ALQCAMKDPQSCA
+1117 ALQCAMKDPQNCA

-1144 EAAYQIAIDAAA
+1144 ETAYQIVIDAAST
-1156 GGMTHSQLF
+1156 GMTYSQLF

-1172 LRGYPLRAF
+1172 HRGYPLRSF
-1181 KLASLAMSHLNLAY
+1181 KLASLAMTHLNLAY

-1219 ELAALIP
+1219 ELAAIIP

-1240 ILRRCTVTAPGLAGI
+1240 ILRRCTMTAPGLAGI
-1255 PGRRSS
+1255 PGRRNS

-1276 DATINAYINT
+1276 DATISAYINT

-1307 KARETFLLP
+1307 KARETFLLA
-1316 QDGHL
+1316 QDGHI

-1339 LMLLVRERFG
+1339 LMMLVRERFG